1 MKYAFPFRSVLKSLL
16 LCGLSLGLFPAA
28 TAQGAPTGDSAKGKP
43 AQAAPKPAPQG
54 ATVAAEPDAQQI
66 AERVQAFYDRTR
78 TFQAAFDQTYTI
90 KATQIEK
97 KSSGQ
102 VVFQKPG
109 RMSWRYK
116 NNGNR
121 VVSDGKTIRVYEREN
136 RQMFESDMGKSAY
149 PAALSFLVGE
159 GKLSR
164 SFQLKKLEASKM
176 KFEGGWVL
184 EAKPNE
190 ATPAYQTM
198 ILYVDAA
205 TAQVRR
211 VLLLDAQGN
220 RNRFDFSAPKA
231 NAKTDAGEFTFVP
244 PEGTQVVRQ

>member
-1 MKYAFPFRSVLKSLL
+1 MKYAYSLRSILKSIVI
-16 LCGLSLGLFPAA
+16 LGLFLGLCPAA
-28 TAQGAPTGDSAKGKP
+28 TAQGAPNSEPGKDK
-43 AQAAPKPAPQG
+43 AVQASPKPAPKG
-54 ATVAAEPDAQQI
+54 ATVVPEPDAQQI
-66 AERVQAFYDRTR
+66 AERVQAFYDRTK
-78 TFQAAFDQTYTI
+78 TFQAAFDQTFTI

-136 RQMFESDMGKSAY
+136 RQMFESDMGKSSY

-159 GKLSR
+159 GKLSS